1 MLSESFYSPSS
12 CRFLLLHVQDLEREY
27 EDVEREY
34 GWNLDDLD
42 VHCPNLEVLKLPDGF
57 QYREL

>member
-1 MLSESFYSPSS
+1 MQLN
-12 CRFLLLHVQDLEREY
+12 LLLFFPTSSALYSYLQDL
-27 EDVEREY
+27 EREY